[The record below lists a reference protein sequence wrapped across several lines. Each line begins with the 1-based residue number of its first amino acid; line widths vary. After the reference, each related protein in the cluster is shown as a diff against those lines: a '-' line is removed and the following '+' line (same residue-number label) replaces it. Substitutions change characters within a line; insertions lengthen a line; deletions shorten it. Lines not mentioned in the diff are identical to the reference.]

1 MADTTDSPASSG
13 TFKPDPQEETT
24 SPNGGDPKGPGDGVP
39 GERPATAPR
48 PPDELDERLLRALAE
63 LDNVRKR
70 VQRETEESRR
80 RALEA
85 LFGELLLVKDSLELG
100 LQACRGETGPVVEGL
115 GMTLRLLETIFERYG
130 VETIDPLHAPFDP
143 RRHEAIATRPEAD
156 VDPGTVVVVVQ
167 KGYRFHERLL
177 RPARVVVA
185 APPLDSASADPT

>member
-1 MADTTDSPASSG
+1 MAETTDSPASSG
-13 TFKPDPQEETT
+13 TFTPDPQEETP
-24 SPNGGDPKGPGDGVP
+24 SPNGGGPKGPEGGAP
-39 GERPATAPR
+39 GERPGAAPR
-48 PPDELDERLLRALAE
+48 PPDEVDERLLRALAE

-70 VQRETEESRR
+70 AQREVEESRR
-80 RALEA
+80 RALET

-100 LQACRGETGPVVEGL
+100 LQACGGETGPVVEGL

-156 VDPGTVVVVVQ
+156 LDPGTVVVVVQ
-167 KGYRFHERLL
+167 KGYRLNERLL

>member
-13 TFKPDPQEETT
+13 TVKPDPQEETP
-24 SPNGGDPKGPGDGVP
+24 SPNGGGPKGPEGGAP
-39 GERPATAPR
+39 GERPGAAPR
-48 PPDELDERLLRALAE
+48 PPDEVDERLLRALAE

-100 LQACRGETGPVVEGL
+100 LQACGGETGPVVEGL